1 MDNYSTRDVAKKL
14 GMHYITLQRYISSG
28 KIPVP
33 KIIKIG
39 GSSVRAWSEKDVER
53 VRKILPTLMNG
64 RKTRYKK
71 KQSAKT
77 RRAQAV
83 TPTLQKQK
91 KK

>member
-39 GSSVRAWSEKDVER
+39 GSSVRAWTEKDIEK
-53 VRKILPTLMNG
+53 VRKILPTIKNG
-64 RKTRYKK
+64 RKTRYQKK
-71 KQSAKT
+71 EQSAKT
-77 RRAQAV
+77 
-83 TPTLQKQK
+83 K

>member
-1 MDNYSTRDVAKKL
+1 MLIPYSIMDNYSTRDVAKKL

-39 GSSVRAWSEKDVER
+39 GSSVRAWSEEDVEK
-53 VRKILPTLMNG
+53 VRKILPTIKNG

-71 KQSAKT
+71 TQSVKT
-77 RRAQAV
+77 
-83 TPTLQKQK
+83 K